1 MSLPLPPA
9 DFGISA
15 QIGATLARAS
25 LSLGHPTEFSL
36 MTKSGYQ
43 PPRLKKKANE
53 PHSGYP
59 ALREPDQP
67 PLFAP
72 QEEKMKRKPDYR
84 VNSINN
90 VLMSLSGLAV
100 AEGAAR
106 GPVPVWGIGDIRGLA
121 SVVQPM
127 NKFLLVGRCS
137 SRYPRLAGVSLLTG
151 QAPSCPPCAS
161 GEPGQPAKS
170 VFFHTCASARSPAGG
185 RDERRPVVVETRPA
199 DDPTAPSNLYIQE

>member
-43 PPRLKKKANE
+43 PPRLKKKANA
-53 PHSGYP
+53 STGVP
-59 ALREPDQP
+59 AGLNRGLIQLLDKLRNQGRGPVGEIEDGS
-67 PLFAP
+67 LRGKD
-72 QEEKMKRKPDYR
+72 EEK
-84 VNSINN
+84 
-90 VLMSLSGLAV
+90 

-127 NKFLLVGRCS
+127 NKFLLVG
-137 SRYPRLAGVSLLTG
+137 
-151 QAPSCPPCAS
+151 
-161 GEPGQPAKS
+161 
-170 VFFHTCASARSPAGG
+170 
-185 RDERRPVVVETRPA
+185 PVVVETRPA